1 MKRELQ
7 IMSIRMPGFSTVESG
22 VVLVSQLLPFCM
34 TNMHSMS
41 ESLHGRVEKAS
52 GLGDHDNFL

>member
-1 MKRELQ
+1 
-7 IMSIRMPGFSTVESG
+7 MSIRMPGFLTVESG
-22 VVLVSQLLPFCM
+22 VVLVWQLLPFCM

-52 GLGDHDNFL
+52 GLGGHDHFL

>member
-1 MKRELQ
+1 MKREHQ

-22 VVLVSQLLPFCM
+22 VVLVWQLLPFCM

-41 ESLHGRVEKAS
+41 ESLEKAS